1 MGQVRHDSATTTDAV
16 RAGMQRSQASL
27 TLLSRELGIDPTTG
41 AMWGNRAMVED
52 LKTGP
57 MEPRATAKLLAEDA
71 VILLECLKANEEGRM
86 AFGEAL
92 AQFQNM
98 VRARR
103 AAEVSIPILW
113 DGSGF
118 DRHMAAR
125 RAEEAKDVTP
135 E

>member
-92 AQFQNM
+92 AQFQNWSEQEGQPKCRSRSCGM
-98 VRARR
+98 DRDSTATWRHGGLRR
-103 AAEVSIPILW
+103 
-113 DGSGF
+113 
-118 DRHMAAR
+118 R
-125 RAEEAKDVTP
+125 RT
-135 E
+135 